1 MTDRESVIASPVRA
15 HYDDHL
21 GPIYGW
27 MIGDFTQALTAA
39 GEELRAVGVVPGRGR
54 SAVDLGAGLGAH
66 ALALAGLGYEVT
78 AIDTCAVLLD
88 ELRAH
93 ARGRGHAVTAVQAD
107 LLEMRRHCPRPHDV
121 ILCMGD
127 TLTHLESL
135 NAVER
140 LFDDVTAALAPG
152 GRFVA
157 TFRDY
162 SGPPRRGADRV
173 IPVRQDDHR
182 RLTCVLEYTDSTVV
196 VQDVVHERTAAGW
209 SLRVSSYRKLRL
221 APEWACMVLGQRG
234 LPGRVEPGPNGMAR
248 LVATSAA

>member
-1 MTDRESVIASPVRA
+1 VNDNEGVMAASVRA

-27 MIGDFTQALTAA
+27 MIGDFDRAVAAA
-39 GEELRAVGVVPGRGR
+39 GEELLAVGVAPGQGR

-66 ALALAGLGYEVT
+66 ALALAAMGYAVT
-78 AIDTCAVLLD
+78 AIDTCAGLLD

-93 ARGRGHAVTAVQAD
+93 ARGHGHAVITVQAD
-107 LLEMRRHCPRPHDV
+107 LLEMRRHCSGPHAV

-127 TLTHLESL
+127 TLTHLASVD
-135 NAVER
+135 AVER
-140 LFDDVTAALAPG
+140 LFDDVAALLAPG

-162 SGPPRRGADRV
+162 QERRGADRV

-182 RLTCVLEYTDSTVV
+182 KLTCVLEYTEAAVV
-196 VQDVVHERTAAGW
+196 VHDVVHERTATGW

-221 APEWACMVLGQRG
+221 APEWVCAELDRRELTV
-234 LPGRVEPGPNGMAR
+234 RVEPGAMGMTR
-248 LVATSAA
+248 LVATRPA